1 MPDNPFTLDLD
12 VTFPRLSRA
21 PIVEAVIHWT
31 ARAQNPIEPEA
42 LQCALAHKLPMYPRT
57 NAVQGYRFK
66 AELSVGNDSPVVDG
80 QREGFLGLRLT
91 SDDGLN
97 IVQFLRDG
105 LVFSRTKHYE
115 HWEPFRDAAKQ
126 AWQAFVEIAA
136 PLEIQRLGVRFIN
149 HISTATPE
157 NLREYLREPP
167 TCPSNLPLTEFVYQS
182 VFGVPGRP
190 FGVRVIK
197 VMQPPMPEL
206 QQISGLFL
214 DIDVFST
221 KALANDPAALDEAFV
236 RMRWLKNKVFFTLL
250 TDEAIQSFQSGA
262 R

>member
-1 MPDNPFTLDLD
+1 MTDKLFTLDLD
-12 VTFPRLSRA
+12 VPFPRLLRA

-31 ARAQNPIEPEA
+31 ARAQNPIELEA
-42 LQCALAHKLPMYPRT
+42 LQRALAEKLPMYPRT

-66 AELSVGNDSPVVDG
+66 AKLSAENDPPVADG

-91 SDDGLN
+91 SNDGLY

-105 LVFSRTKHYE
+105 LVFSRTKPYE

-149 HISTATPE
+149 HISTATPA
-157 NLREYLREPP
+157 NLPDYLREPP

-182 VFGVPGRP
+182 MFGVPGHP

-221 KALANDPAALDEAFV
+221 KALSNDPTALDDVLV

-250 TDEAIQSFQSGA
+250 TEEAIESFL
-262 R
+262 